1 MTFCSNQ
8 KEHILKLANFIRF
21 TSSAKVL
28 ESNDTKI
35 IGSRTVVVST
45 VAVPRIPNFGEGK
58 QLWSHKMSLK
68 VS

>member
-28 ESNDTKI
+28 ETNNTKI
-35 IGSRTVVVST
+35 IGRRSVVVST
-45 VAVPRIPNFGEGK
+45 VAVPRMPNFGEGNK
-58 QLWSHKMSLK
+58 FCVIKC
-68 VS
+68 V